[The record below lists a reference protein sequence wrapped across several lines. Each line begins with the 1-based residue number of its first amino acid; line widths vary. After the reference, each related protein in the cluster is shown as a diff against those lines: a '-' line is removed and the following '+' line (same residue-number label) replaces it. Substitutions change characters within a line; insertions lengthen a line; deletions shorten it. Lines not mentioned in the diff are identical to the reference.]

1 MGFHSSSAVSHS
13 HSIVKRKWKK
23 VVIWALIWPHFLCFL
38 YFASPE
44 FLTSLKSKI
53 SVLTWIDFIL
63 CGSGINARG
72 GVEVAY
78 CIPKG
83 MSPPYWS
90 ILHPAQLGN
99 IYNMPK
105 SPSWGTMSALGHTES
120 CPLKPLWRWS
130 SFLLLCSSWP
140 FYQYCWIRKEP
151 LRRSSIIWNIKYFLE
166 AIQKRKTS

>member
-1 MGFHSSSAVSHS
+1 ME
-13 HSIVKRKWKK
+13 KK
-23 VVIWALIWPHFLCFL
+23 KGVIGALIWPQFLGFL

-44 FLTSLKSKI
+44 FLTSLKSRI
-53 SVLTWIDFIL
+53 SVLTWIYFIL

-72 GVEVAY
+72 GGEVAY

-105 SPSWGTMSALGHTES
+105 SPAEGPCLPWDTQNHVHSSLCADGHHSYSYVALGPSVSIVELEKS
-120 CPLKPLWRWS
+120 
-130 SFLLLCSSWP
+130 LLGDHQLSGISNT
-140 FYQYCWIRKEP
+140 F
-151 LRRSSIIWNIKYFLE
+151 
-166 AIQKRKTS
+166 